1 MRERGE
7 KIDALTRR
15 RCAFALYRTSA
26 GRDVFCMQADG
37 GMSPAGIGDGFTIAA
52 YGEAGRLIADEL
64 HAPPKA
70 EKFPPAAPTDI
81 EEATTRETYHA
92 VFERAMKLLRTPG
105 GLRKLVLARTAD
117 VFCGSVSPFRAY
129 TAACAAHPAAFTALV
144 QTPEHGT
151 WLCSTPELLL
161 SGSGQQWHTMALA
174 GTRPVQ
180 SGPWDAKNREEQELV
195 TRCITETLL
204 SFTPRVQALPPHT
217 RNAGRIEH
225 LCTPI
230 SFELSAE
237 HIPALLKQLP
247 PTPAV
252 CGYPREQA
260 AAALAAHPDID
271 RRLYAGYLGPCR
283 NGAPTLYVTL
293 RCMQFLPDRCRL
305 YAGGGLLASSDEET
319 EWQETEAKMHAMR
332 AVMAASTATGGF
344 RD

>member
-1 MRERGE
+1 MREKGE

-26 GRDVFCMQADG
+26 GEDIFCMQADG
-37 GMSPAGIGDGFTIAA
+37 GMSPAGMRDGFIVAA
-52 YGEAGRLIADEL
+52 YGEEGRLIADEL
-64 HAPPKA
+64 GEPPEA
-70 EKFPPAAPTDI
+70 EIFPLAEPTDAG
-81 EEATTRETYHA
+81 EATTREAYHA
-92 VFERAMKLLRTPG
+92 AFERAMRLLRAPG

-117 VFCGSVSPFRAY
+117 VSCADMSPFRAY
-129 TAACAAHPAAFTALV
+129 TAACAANPSAFTALV

-161 SGSGQQWHTMALA
+161 SGSGRQWNTMALA

-180 SGPWDAKNREEQELV
+180 NGPWDAKNREEQELV
-195 TRCITETLL
+195 TRSITETLL
-204 SFTPRVQALPPHT
+204 RFTPRVQALPPYT

-230 SFELSAE
+230 TFELEAE
-237 HIPALLKQLP
+237 YIPALLKQLP

-332 AVMAASTATGGF
+332 SVMAVAVSPVGF

>member
-1 MRERGE
+1 MQKRGE
-7 KIDALTRR
+7 KIDALTQR
-15 RCAFALYRTSA
+15 RCAFALYRTAA
-26 GRDVFCMQADG
+26 GADVFCMQADG
-37 GMSPAGIGDGFTIAA
+37 GMSPAGMGDGFTIAA

-64 HAPPKA
+64 HEPPEA
-70 EKFPPAAPTDI
+70 EKFPPAEAIDA
-81 EEATTRETYHA
+81 EEATTREAYHA
-92 VFERAMKLLRTPG
+92 AFARAMRLLRAPG

-129 TAACAAHPAAFTALV
+129 AAACSAHPTAFTALV

-161 SGSGQQWHTMALA
+161 SGSGRQWHTMALA

-204 SFTPRVQALPPHT
+204 RFTPRVQALPTYT
-217 RNAGRIEH
+217 RNAGLIEH

-230 SFELSAE
+230 SFELDAE
-237 HIPALLKQLP
+237 RIPALLEQLP

-260 AAALAAHPDID
+260 AAALAAHPDIN

-283 NGAPTLYVTL
+283 GGKPSLYVTL
-293 RCMQFLPDRCRL
+293 RCMRFLSDRCRL
-305 YAGGGLLASSDEET
+305 YAGGGLLAGSDEAT
-319 EWQETEAKMHAMR
+319 EWQETEAKMNTMR
-332 AVMAASTATGGF
+332 AVAAAAAAPGEF